1 MNKRNL
7 IPNLRQMYM
16 LATANAEKRFL
27 GALTEPLTYSKTTT
41 VTNWPFIDSS
51 TRAFLLASAAAA
63 TIITSVHC
71 EAQNNN
77 ANDKITETQVRQAI
91 HDLWLRV
98 DEHLHRLDA
107 SKLQG
112 QSLPKIAEPVVEF
125 INGQG
130 QVIVTFDIPQQLNVH
145 GATSLLRKLL
155 SSPQFYSTG
164 KGIRGENELPGG
176 GAMAGA
182 STSDTSSSG
191 PKGVARRLRRQ
202 SSSEDSVVVDILEPY
217 NQEEPA
223 RFEFR
228 GVCTSANLKLL
239 EAVMLQ
245 AAQPVAASHHIDS
258 KRQRSRN
265 FPGWFGNL
273 GSAVD
278 DEIESGLEEFFEP
291 LREMMKEFERM
302 HGEPPHGWSGGGG
315 GGDRDGFPPFHLPQ
329 AKRFDYPDID
339 THSGSS
345 FSSSPATGA
354 DKAMDAALRKLRD
367 MGCQVFLP
375 HSTVTDI
382 EKNEKTKDNESKPK
396 TSVVDWGPLAG
407 YNEQKRAIEDCLL
420 LPLVRPEVYDGVAR
434 GTREKFAP
442 NRPRAVL
449 FVGPPGTGK
458 TSSARVIASQ
468 AAVPLVYIPL
478 ESLGSKWYGESE
490 KKLAEAL
497 AAADSLPEGCIIF
510 LDELD
515 ALATSR
521 SGDMHEATRRLLGVL
536 LRHMDGFDTSKRS
549 VIVGATNRAQDLDNA
564 LLSRFSAVV
573 EFGLPDETCRRDILK
588 TYAKNLKEVEL
599 LAVAAATPGMA
610 GRDLR
615 DICEQAERKWAAKII
630 RGQALEG
637 SYPPVKEYLEA
648 ANARL
653 VEMAHAL
660 GSGTG
665 SGSNNLLGGP
675 VRLKSIDRKSVV

>member
-1 MNKRNL
+1 M
-7 IPNLRQMYM
+7 
-16 LATANAEKRFL
+16 A
-27 GALTEPLTYSKTTT
+27 T
-41 VTNWPFIDSS
+41 VTARSSINSS
-51 TRAFLLASAAAA
+51 TRALLLASAAAA
-63 TIITSVHC
+63 VAVTLPSVHC
-71 EAQNNN
+71 EAQNDNN
-77 ANDKITETQVRQAI
+77 ANDRITETEVRQAI
-91 HDLWLRV
+91 HDVWIRV
-98 DEHLHRLDA
+98 DENLHRLDA
-107 SKLQG
+107 SSLQG
-112 QSLPKIAEPVVEF
+112 QSLPRIAEPVLEF
-125 INGQG
+125 SEAQD
-130 QVIVTFDIPQQLNVH
+130 QVIVTFEVPQQLNIH
-145 GATSLLRKLL
+145 GAASLLRKLL
-155 SSPQFYSTG
+155 SSPQLYATG
-164 KGIRGENELPGG
+164 KENQGGRG
-176 GAMAGA
+176 GAAGA
-182 STSDTSSSG
+182 SSSETSSSG
-191 PKGVARRLRRQ
+191 PKGIARRLRRR
-202 SSSEDSVVVDILEPY
+202 SSPEDSVVIDILQPY

-228 GVCTSANLKLL
+228 GTCTRANLKLL
-239 EAVMLQ
+239 EAAMLH
-245 AAQPVAASHHIDS
+245 AAQPADSCNSPSQRQKSRHI
-258 KRQRSRN
+258 
-265 FPGWFGNL
+265 PGWFGNV
-273 GSAVD
+273 GSALD
-278 DEIESGLEEFFEP
+278 DQIESGLEEFFEP
-291 LREMMKEFERM
+291 LREMMKDFERL
-302 HGEPPHGWSGGGG
+302 HGEHPHDWSGDGAPRGH
-315 GGDRDGFPPFHLPQ
+315 RDGFPPFHFPPG
-329 AKRFDYPDID
+329 KRFDYPDID
-339 THSGSS
+339 GHGERPLP
-345 FSSSPATGA
+345 SSPATAA
-354 DKAMDAALRKLRD
+354 DRALQEAMRKLRE
-367 MGCQVFLP
+367 MGCQIFLP
-375 HSTVTDI
+375 HSTDAAEGTDTQ
-382 EKNEKTKDNESKPK
+382 KKESDIKRRK

-420 LPLVRPEVYDGVAR
+420 LPLVRPEVYDKVAL

-588 TYAKNLKEVEL
+588 TYAKNLKDVEL
-599 LAVAAATPGMA
+599 IAVAAATPGMA

-630 RGQALEG
+630 RGQASEG
-637 SYPPVKEYLEA
+637 SYPPVKEYLVA

-653 VEMAHAL
+653 GEMAHAVGN
-660 GSGTG
+660 GSG
-665 SGSNNLLGGP
+665 SGSNNLLGRP
-675 VRLKSIDRKSVV
+675 FKLKSMP

>member
-1 MNKRNL
+1 
-7 IPNLRQMYM
+7 MYST
-16 LATANAEKRFL
+16 TAAIKARSYTNS
-27 GALTEPLTYSKTTT
+27 AL
-41 VTNWPFIDSS
+41 
-51 TRAFLLASAAAA
+51 LLASAAAIA
-63 TIITSVHC
+63 AAYLTSVHC

-77 ANDKITETQVRQAI
+77 NANDKITETDVRQAI
-91 HDLWLRV
+91 HDLWLRL
-98 DEHLHRLDA
+98 DENLHRLDA
-107 SKLQG
+107 SNLQG
-112 QSLPKIAEPVVEF
+112 QPLPKIAEPVLEF
-125 INGQG
+125 NNAQN
-130 QVIVTFDIPQQLNVH
+130 QVIVTFDVPQQLDVH
-145 GATSLLRKLL
+145 GAASLLRRLL

-164 KGIRGENELPGG
+164 KENPGEKALF
-176 GAMAGA
+176 GAAAA
-182 STSDTSSSG
+182 SSSETSSSG
-191 PKGVARRLRRQ
+191 PKGIARRLRRT
-202 SSSEDSVVVDILEPY
+202 SSSEASSVVVDILEPY

-228 GVCTSANLKLL
+228 GTCTSANLKLL
-239 EAVMLQ
+239 EAVMLH
-245 AAQPVAASHHIDS
+245 AAKPAEASHLARKQGTRHIP
-258 KRQRSRN
+258 R
-265 FPGWFGNL
+265 WFGDL

-278 DEIESGLEEFFEP
+278 DEIESGLEEFFGP
-291 LREMMKEFERM
+291 LRGMMEEFERM
-302 HGEPPHGWSGGGG
+302 HGEHPHGWGSDGGNHRE
-315 GGDRDGFPPFHLPQ
+315 RDGFPPLNLPK

-339 THSGSS
+339 AHSGRSRP
-345 FSSSPATGA
+345 SSPGTVADRATEQV
-354 DKAMDAALRKLRD
+354 MRKLRD

-375 HSTVTDI
+375 HSTDADADTDAQ
-382 EKNEKTKDNESKPK
+382 KNETGENESKPK

-407 YNEQKRAIEDCLL
+407 YNEQKRAIEDSLL
-420 LPLVRPEVYDGVAR
+420 LPLVRPEVYDKVAH

-588 TYAKNLKEVEL
+588 TYAKNLKDVEL
-599 LAVAAATPGMA
+599 IAVAAATPGMA

-630 RGQALEG
+630 RGQAPEG
-637 SYPPVKEYLEA
+637 TYPPVKDYLEA

-653 VEMAHAL
+653 VEMTHAV
-660 GSGTG
+660 GNG
-665 SGSNNLLGGP
+665 SGSDGNNLLGRP
-675 VRLKSIDRKSVV
+675 FKLKSVL